1 MGGGVAEGRPGGM
14 AEHRGL
20 DEGQPGVR
28 YPELGTEDEIA
39 DEVLATYSGRRGAE
53 RLREARR
60 KHPGKEFGEALG
72 AIEAMNRVRE
82 ALQRFW
88 SAVADFLHINYR
100 NAEEV
105 ADRVMRDLLEGVNP
119 VQMGQPFAE
128 DTEVKVVGA
137 DADHGFRNF
146 DEARAWAKAH
156 IARTYGNEETGGK
169 GEIRISNNAIDKY
182 LSESVVSKSESKDV
196 HLSVLR
202 KLPEVIRESID
213 AEQHPDY
220 KKGEDNRRDPKNG
233 INQGVR
239 VHRLYGAVNI
249 DGEVYRV
256 KTTVYEYTD
265 QNRSNSPHSYE
276 ATKIELLAGTLAD
289 GENATYPRTNSSITV
304 AKLLKGVEKSYE
316 PGEFLLDGYA
326 GKQDEDIRFRSS
338 GEGGSSEGREAKE
351 RAARQLGV
359 RLAGFRLECM
369 ENRRCRFLQPKSVIR
384 LAECVSCFRRGML
397 LCILFASVRIMLME
411 TGDGK
416 RA

>member
-1 MGGGVAEGRPGGM
+1 MRKADPEEWRNIV
-14 AEHRGL
+14 GL
-20 DEGQPGVR
+20 MKDSPVWDEVKER

-276 ATKIELLAGTLAD
+276 ATKIELLAGTLVKPEGDNPNTNNSIHAEKLLAGQHGD
-289 GENATYPRTNSSITV
+289 VTKTSPRNSNNSISA
-304 AKLLKGVEKSYE
+304 AKLLKDIGMSYNPSEKILDANE
-316 PGEFLLDGYA
+316 KRNTTIREFRVYHGD
-326 GKQDEDIRFRSS
+326 
-338 GEGGSSEGREAKE
+338 
-351 RAARQLGV
+351 
-359 RLAGFRLECM
+359 
-369 ENRRCRFLQPKSVIR
+369 SVISNEDSP
-384 LAECVSCFRRGML
+384 APPKENSTVSQ
-397 LCILFASVRIMLME
+397 
-411 TGDGK
+411 
-416 RA
+416 